1 VAVAKSGQLAKE
13 LELAEKEQMLA
24 AEGRR
29 AGVAEAEARGAL
41 ERQAGL
47 MDALA
52 EVQAE
57 LRRKEAVLHAAAER
71 ERTEVEVTQQGQ
83 LRKLA
88 AAEEA
93 AKVSAAEAAGGEA
106 RHALAVESVK
116 ALRHLLGEREAAL
129 LGALER
135 VRTVEGVELPAAE
148 AAATAAA
155 EKEAAA
161 TMALQGCEL
170 RLRAQRTQFDDTLLE
185 VAKLT
190 RQLASMG
197 EQVASAQAAQSL
209 AEGLAQASGH
219 EAMQATLQ
227 RGGERARVEALT
239 KEEAELRV
247 SLRRS
252 KQRAGELS
260 AQLDAAGEAREAA
273 AEAAEVKAQKAQAA
287 DFEAGLARD
296 ALDDERS
303 KRQLAQ
309 ATYIYICIHIWT
321 WAVVCIGDPPPA
333 THAGCAPL
341 GPSRAAHPY
350 PCRIPMPHTHA
361 AYHPCTCTCRAPM
374 HTHAHTHAY
383 PCTCLAGRAAC
394 EPSPRGGD
402 AAAAW
407 HCAYRHLLEA
417 SRRLRGAAPSPLPST
432 LSPNP
437 NPDPEP

>member
-1 VAVAKSGQLAKE
+1 MAVAKSGQLAKE

-309 ATYIYICIHIWT
+309 AIYIWIWA
-321 WAVVCIGDPPPA
+321 WAVMCIGDPPTA
-333 THAGCAPL
+333 THAGCTPRSIA
-341 GPSRAAHPY
+341 S
-350 PCRIPMPHTHA
+350 C
-361 AYHPCTCTCRAPM
+361 APM
-374 HTHAHTHAY
+374 HAHACPCTY
-383 PCTCLAGRAAC
+383 PCIPMHVPGRSSCVRAKPTWRPCSSSLALRV
-394 EPSPRGGD
+394 PTPPRSFKTPQR
-402 AAAAW
+402 
-407 HCAYRHLLEA
+407 C
-417 SRRLRGAAPSPLPST
+417 GALT
-432 LSPNP
+432 LTLN
-437 NPDPEP
+437 PEPEPEPWP

>member
-1 VAVAKSGQLAKE
+1 MAVAKSGQLAKE

-170 RLRAQRTQFDDTLLE
+170 RLRAQRAQFDDTLLE

-239 KEEAELRV
+239 KEEAELRL

-252 KQRAGELS
+252 KQRAGELG

-309 ATYIYICIHIWT
+309 ATYIYIYMGMGCR
-321 WAVVCIGDPPPA
+321 VYRRPPPPA
-333 THAGCAPL
+333 THAGCAP
-341 GPSRAAHPY
+341 PPIASCAA
-350 PCRIPMPHTHA
+350 IPMPHNTHA
-361 AYHPCTCTCRAPM
+361 HAAHPCMPM
-374 HTHAHTHAY
+374 HIPMDSHAHTHAHTHAY

-437 NPDPEP
+437 SPDPEP